1 MQPLVE
7 FIHEYQNFG
16 WLLVLLVVLYLRH
29 KEVWIDGP
37 THRATE
43 DRCIAVESKLETYR
57 TKLEAQAEK
66 SAEQVATLT
75 SILMEDR
82 K

>member
-7 FIHEYQNFG
+7 FIHEYQNIG
-16 WLLVLLVVLYLRH
+16 WLLVLLVVLYLRN

-37 THRATE
+37 TYRALQE
-43 DRCIAVESKLETYR
+43 RCQVVESKLETYR
-57 TKLEAQAEK
+57 TKLETQAEK